1 MPFFD
6 SAGMPIHYHDHGD
19 GAPVMLVHGFA
30 ASARS
35 NWEETGW
42 FKFLTEKYR
51 VIALDCRGHGLS
63 AKPYERGAY
72 GPENMSGDVVR
83 LLDHLGIERAL
94 LMGYSMG
101 AAISLNAVLSH
112 AARFRAV
119 VLGGIGIGAGGMAER
134 GRIQSIARVLLA
146 DDTGAVLDEIARESE
161 RHANMAREFRRFAEA
176 NYNDL
181 KALGA
186 CIAHDRPDF
195 SPARLATI
203 QIPVMIVIGT
213 RDNMVGSADELANA
227 IPGSGLVK
235 LERRDHLNAVGDK
248 HYKEAVARFFAA
260 APA

>member
-6 SAGMPIHYHDHGD
+6 SAGVPIHYRDQ
-19 GAPVMLVHGFA
+19 GAGPPVVLVHGFA

-42 FKFLTEKYR
+42 FAFLGAKYR

-63 AKPYERGAY
+63 AKPYDREAY
-72 GPENMSGDVVR
+72 GPVNMGGDVVR

-101 AAISLNAVLSH
+101 AAISLHTMLTH
-112 AARFRAV
+112 GERFRAV
-119 VLGGIGIGAGGMAER
+119 VLGGIGIGPGGMAER
-134 GRIQSIARVLLA
+134 GRIHSIARVLLA
-146 DDTGAVLDEIARESE
+146 DDTKAVLDEIARESE

-181 KALGA
+181 KALAA

-195 SPARLATI
+195 SPERLASITV
-203 QIPVMIVIGT
+203 PVMVVIGT
-213 RDNMVGSADELANA
+213 KDNMVGSGDDLANA
-227 IPGSGLVK
+227 IPGAELVT
-235 LERRDHLNAVGDK
+235 LEGRDHLNAVGDK
-248 HYKEAVARFFAA
+248 RFKEAVARFFDA